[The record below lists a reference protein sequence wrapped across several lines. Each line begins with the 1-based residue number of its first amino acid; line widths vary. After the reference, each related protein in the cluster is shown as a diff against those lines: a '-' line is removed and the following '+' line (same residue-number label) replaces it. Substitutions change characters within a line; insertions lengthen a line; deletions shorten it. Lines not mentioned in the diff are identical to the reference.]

1 MIQTRLKI
9 ENSGFTL
16 LEMTLAI
23 GIFSVLVV
31 SAIGIMLGVTKAQI
45 KAGNIQEVQDN
56 IRFGLELMTK
66 ELRTGTQYIITNFC
80 GSGGEI
86 NFLTAQGESR
96 SYWLDTQ
103 KQAIMRG
110 TNVDGSEDCIAASQL
125 TADEI
130 SVENLILEIDGEVP
144 GPNDGQ
150 PRVTITLKVSAKN
163 PAIGSESSMD
173 LQTTVVQRLRDL

>member
-1 MIQTRLKI
+1 M
-9 ENSGFTL
+9 
-16 LEMTLAI
+16 EMTLAI

-66 ELRTGTQYIITNFC
+66 ELRTGTQYAFTNFC
-80 GSGGEI
+80 SSGGEI
-86 NFLTAQGESR
+86 NFLTSQGENR
-96 SYWLDTQ
+96 SYWLDAGQQ
-103 KQAIMRG
+103 KIMRG
-110 TNVDGSEDCIAASQL
+110 TNVDGSEDCTNAAPLS
-125 TADEI
+125 ADEI
-130 SVENLILEIDGEVP
+130 KVENLIFQIAGQVP

-150 PRVTITLKVSAKN
+150 PRITIVIKVSSKD
-163 PAIGSESSMD
+163 PAIGTETSMD

>member
-1 MIQTRLKI
+1 MTDNKKK
-9 ENSGFTL
+9 NGFTL

-45 KAGNIQEVQDN
+45 KAGNIQEIQDN

-66 ELRTGTQYIITNFC
+66 ELRTGNQYIITNFC
-80 GSGGEI
+80 GNSGEV
-86 NFLTAQGESR
+86 NFLTAQGENR
-96 SYWLDTQ
+96 SYWLDTE
-103 KQAIMRG
+103 KRAIMRG
-110 TNVDGSEDCIAASQL
+110 TNVDGSEDCVNASQL

-130 SVENLILEIDGEVP
+130 LVENLIFQIAGQVA

-150 PRVTITLKVSAKN
+150 PRVTITLKVNAKD
-163 PAIGSESSMD
+163 PAIGTETSMD